1 MQVNFTF
8 QVFDDYCM
16 SIKIKFKHHIAHT
29 HTQNGLAELFIK
41 KHQMITCLSRMK
53 TKLIIYVWRHAI
65 LHVASFVH
73 IIQQP
78 IFFILVF
85 FVVLY
90 IFLLHPHNA
99 IRWVLNVDL
108 ESLC

>member
-1 MQVNFTF
+1 MNFTF

-29 HTQNGLAELFIK
+29 HTRNGLAELFIK

-53 TKLIIYVWRHAI
+53 TKLMPRDMLYHI
-65 LHVASFVH
+65 HVASLVH

-78 IFFILVF
+78 IFFTFAFL
-85 FVVLY
+85 VVL
-90 IFLLHPHNA
+90 LLLYPRNA
-99 IRWVLNVDL
+99 IRWVFTIDL
-108 ESLC
+108 EFLCWF